1 MIRVSIVE
9 DNDQFRKALETIITH
24 GKDTTLVGSY
34 TSAEKALT
42 GLEQSPP
49 DVAIVDVS
57 LPGMSGPELIV
68 RLKNKIHQTQ
78 FMVCTI
84 HDDNDTIFEAL
95 KSGAAGYILKDPVTA
110 EEILKAIRDL
120 YNGGS
125 PMSPFIARKVI
136 GSFQKPVIND
146 VNSLLSLREK
156 EVLELVAQ
164 GLLYKE
170 IALRLTISTETV
182 KKHLK
187 NIYQKLHVQNKVEAL
202 NKFRLFAI

>member
-1 MIRVSIVE
+1 MIKVAIVE
-9 DNDQFRKALETIITH
+9 DNDQFRKALETIIDQE
-24 GKDTTLVGSY
+24 KDMSLLGSY
-34 TSAEKALT
+34 TSAERAVIALD
-42 GLEQSPP
+42 QSPP
-49 DVAIVDVS
+49 DVAIVDIS
-57 LPGMSGPELIV
+57 LPGMKGTELIV
-68 RLKNKIHQTQ
+68 RLRDKLRQTL

-84 HDDNDTIFEAL
+84 HDDNDTMFDAL
-95 KSGAAGYILKDPVTA
+95 KCGAAGYILKDPITA
-110 EEILKAIRDL
+110 EEITKAIRDL

-136 GSFQKPVIND
+136 GTFQKPMIND
-146 VNSLLSLREK
+146 VNSLLSQREK

-170 IALRLTISTETV
+170 IALRLTISAETV

-202 NKFRLFAI
+202 NKFRLL

>member
-1 MIRVSIVE
+1 MIKVAIVE
-9 DNDQFRKALETIITH
+9 DNDQFRKALETIIDQE
-24 GKDTTLVGSY
+24 KDMSLLGSY
-34 TSAEKALT
+34 TSAERAVIALD
-42 GLEQSPP
+42 QSPP
-49 DVAIVDVS
+49 DVAIVDIS
-57 LPGMSGPELIV
+57 LPGMKGTELIV
-68 RLKNKIHQTQ
+68 RLRDKLRQTL

-84 HDDNDTIFEAL
+84 HDDNDTIFDAL
-95 KSGAAGYILKDPVTA
+95 KCGAAGYILKDPITA
-110 EEILKAIRDL
+110 EEITKAIRDL

-136 GSFQKPVIND
+136 GTFQKPMIND
-146 VNSLLSLREK
+146 VNSLLSQRGK

-170 IALRLTISTETV
+170 IALRLTISAETV

-202 NKFRLFAI
+202 NKFRLL

>member
-1 MIRVSIVE
+1 MIRVAIIE
-9 DNDQFRKALETIITH
+9 DNDQFRKALETIISQV
-24 GKDTTLVGSY
+24 KDTVLLGSY
-34 TSAEKALT
+34 TSAEKAMV

-49 DVAIVDVS
+49 DIAIVDIS
-57 LPGMSGPELIV
+57 LPGMRGTELIV
-68 RLKNKIHQTQ
+68 RMKDKIRNTQ

-95 KSGAAGYILKDPVTA
+95 KSGAAGYILKDPVTV
-110 EEILKAIRDL
+110 EEISKAIHDL

-136 GSFQKPVIND
+136 GTFQKPAIND
-146 VNSLLSLREK
+146 PNSLLSLREK
-156 EVLELVAQ
+156 EVLELVAK

-170 IALRLTISTETV
+170 IAIRLEISAETV

-202 NKFRLFAI
+202 NKFRLL

>member
-1 MIRVSIVE
+1 MIRVAIVE

-24 GKDTTLVGSY
+24 EKDTTLVGSY
-34 TSAEKALT
+34 TSAEKALG
-42 GLEQSPP
+42 GLEQTPP
-49 DVAIVDVS
+49 DVAIVDIS
-57 LPGMSGPELIV
+57 LPGMRGPELIV

-95 KSGAAGYILKDPVTA
+95 KSGASGYILKDPVTA
-110 EEILKAIRDL
+110 EEILRAIRDL

-146 VNSLLSLREK
+146 LNSLLSLREK

-187 NIYQKLHVQNKVEAL
+187 NIYNKLHVQNKVEAI
-202 NKFRLFAI
+202 NKFRLL

>member
-1 MIRVSIVE
+1 MIKVAIVE
-9 DNDQFRKALETIITH
+9 DNDQFRKALETIITQE
-24 GKDTTLVGSY
+24 KDTELLGSY
-34 TSAEKALT
+34 TSAEKAL
-42 GLEQSPP
+42 GALEQSPP
-49 DVAIVDVS
+49 DVAIIDIS
-57 LPGMSGPELIV
+57 LPGMKGTELIV
-68 RLKNKIHQTQ
+68 RLKDKLRQTL

-95 KSGAAGYILKDPVTA
+95 KSGAAGYILKDPITA
-110 EEILKAIRDL
+110 EEITKAIRDL

-136 GSFQKPVIND
+136 GTFQKPVIND
-146 VNSLLSLREK
+146 VNSLLSQREK

-170 IALRLTISTETV
+170 IALRLTISAETV

-202 NKFRLFAI
+202 NKFRPM